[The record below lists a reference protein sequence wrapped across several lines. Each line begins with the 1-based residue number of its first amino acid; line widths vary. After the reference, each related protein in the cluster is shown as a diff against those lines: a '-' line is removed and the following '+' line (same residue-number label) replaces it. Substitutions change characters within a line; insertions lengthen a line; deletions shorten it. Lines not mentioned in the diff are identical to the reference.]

1 MAGLGLKNTSSRL
14 KRNEAKKKAEAAAA
28 AKPKKKDVEKIV
40 ESLHKEDKK
49 SLIIRVSPQ
58 LHKKLKMK
66 SVLDTVSI
74 NEFVSN
80 LIEDALVG
88 DSRLDI

>member
-14 KRNEAKKKAEAAAA
+14 KRNEAKKAAEKKSI
-28 AKPKKKDVEKIV
+28 KPKEDVGKIV
-40 ESLHKEDKK
+40 DSLHKEDKK
-49 SLIIRVSPQ
+49 SLIIRVSPE

-74 NEFVSN
+74 NEYVSN

-88 DSRLDI
+88 DSRLDF

>member
-1 MAGLGLKNTSSRL
+1 MGKLGLKNMSSRA
-14 KRNEAKKKAEAAAA
+14 KRNEVKKKTVADKEN
-28 AKPKKKDVEKIV
+28 VGKIV
-40 ESLHKEDKK
+40 DKLHKEDKK
-49 SLIIRVSPQ
+49 SLIIRVSPE

-88 DSRLDI
+88 DNRLDF